1 MATLFNRQWV
11 RWAICWLLLCQ
22 IQAFSVIDRMFY
34 GNWLGKP
41 GNKFTQFINISQIII
56 SIILFVTGSRRWA
69 SLQGSAILSL
79 SLAAFLLCSAAW
91 SVDAGATVRTGIS
104 YFFFILGLIGAAEN
118 VEADDF
124 MDLLAWVC
132 FLSAIASLGLIF
144 ISPSLADGGTGNLIG
159 VFGYKGMLGQAMA
172 IGGLAC
178 LHRLRTQKR
187 SRLSSLFMLLV
198 FTFVALKCRSTTS
211 ALVILLFYVI
221 GAVIQLLQKGG
232 AAKSLGVVM
241 LTLLIFVVP
250 VAAVSLDSLLELIGK
265 DPTMTGRTDIWGYV
279 VPYIYQRPLLGWG
292 YAAFWSTLNPAAWE
306 IANALRWY
314 SPEAHNGLLEI
325 FLSGGLVGAAWFL
338 TLWVRTVRLSLRSM
352 RYDSAMAITCLSC
365 CAGILAEGV
374 SEQVMLY
381 VTGLNGVFFITG
393 FFCEQAVSRGR
404 QRRPVAL
411 SNVVRIQSAHVAPPL
426 ATVKF
431 WPSEEQPDAVRRRR
445 LSRFASTERP
455 GG

>member
-1 MATLFNRQWV
+1 
-11 RWAICWLLLCQ
+11 
-22 IQAFSVIDRMFY
+22 
-34 GNWLGKP
+34 
-41 GNKFTQFINISQIII
+41 
-56 SIILFVTGSRRWA
+56 
-69 SLQGSAILSL
+69 
-79 SLAAFLLCSAAW
+79 
-91 SVDAGATVRTGIS
+91 
-104 YFFFILGLIGAAEN
+104 
-118 VEADDF
+118 
-124 MDLLAWVC
+124 
-132 FLSAIASLGLIF
+132 
-144 ISPSLADGGTGNLIG
+144 
-159 VFGYKGMLGQAMA
+159 
-172 IGGLAC
+172 
-178 LHRLRTQKR
+178 
-187 SRLSSLFMLLV
+187 
-198 FTFVALKCRSTTS
+198 
-211 ALVILLFYVI
+211 LLFYVI

-325 FLSGGLVGAAWFL
+325 LLSGGLVGAVWFL
-338 TLWVRTVRLSLRSM
+338 YLWVRTVRLSLRCM